1 MLITYI
7 IKNWVISK
15 RENHTDSEISSIL
28 LKLLSFWSANVKWM
42 HAKLQ
47 HRLVSNN
54 TCRQRSFLCAS
65 GCITCFVSGLQ
76 VPGWSVFSERGKQLG
91 ETERKCPAAK
101 ACMYSEWLFQAFP
114 KVLFLNLALLEC
126 AISSCSV
133 TADRGT
139 FFQRVTKQNLLS
151 ESSLWHPTF

>member
-1 MLITYI
+1 MKVGIFEYRVGMVDPAINHETSYWNFCHFGVQMWNECMLNY
-7 IKNWVISK
+7 
-15 RENHTDSEISSIL
+15 SIGYFQIVPVGMGHFFVHLATL
-28 LKLLSFWSANVKWM
+28 LF
-42 HAKLQ
+42 
-47 HRLVSNN
+47 
-54 TCRQRSFLCAS
+54 
-65 GCITCFVSGLQ
+65 FVTGLKA
-76 VPGWSVFSERGKQLG
+76 PGWSVFSERGKQLG
-91 ETERKCPAAK
+91 EMERKCPAAK

-114 KVLFLNLALLEC
+114 KALFLNLALLEC